1 MTLVSVPMLPAR
13 GHVLYRTAPFA
24 LIAAATLCGS
34 PAMAAGTAAG
44 TVINNAAQVSFD
56 ISGTNVT
63 LDSNTVSVTV
73 DERIDV
79 LVVLQ
84 SPQIQVNANDT
95 DRSLLFTVTNTGN
108 GSEEIQLAINSIL
121 AGDDFDPVPAVTSIY
136 FDTDSSGD
144 YNVGDVAYAPG
155 ANDPVLAADA
165 AVNMLLVNDIPGAVN
180 NAEVGRSQLQAT
192 AATGS
197 GSPGDLFAGLGD
209 GGVDAVIGS
218 SGGIAAEFG
227 EYVVADVQMNIVKSV
242 AVADPFGGTSPVPG
256 ATLTYSI
263 TVEVLTAGT
272 ASGAVF
278 SDVIPTFTTF
288 VTSSISRNGVSQT
301 DAVDA
306 DAGELDSGGAAAV
319 IVRLGDL
326 TQASP
331 IQTVTFQVTID

>member
-1 MTLVSVPMLPAR
+1 MKLVSGPMRPAPVHAAHRLLLPA
-13 GHVLYRTAPFA
+13 LTAA
-24 LIAAATLCGS
+24 GILCSGQ
-34 PAMAAGTAAG
+34 AMAAGTAAG
-44 TVINNAAQVSFD
+44 TVIDNAAQVSFD
-56 ISGTNVT
+56 ISGTNVV

-84 SPQIQVNANDT
+84 SPQIQVNANDA

-108 GSEEIQLAINSIL
+108 GSEEFQIAIDSNL

-144 YNVGDVAYAPG
+144 YNAGDVAYAPG
-155 ANDPVLAADA
+155 GNDPVLAADA
-165 AVNMLLVNDIPGAVN
+165 AVNMLLVNDIPGTVN

-209 GGVDAVIGS
+209 GGVDAVIGA

-227 EYVVADVQMNIVKSV
+227 EYVVADVQINIVKSV
-242 AVADPFGGTSPVPG
+242 AIADPFGGTSPVPG

-278 SDVIPTFTTF
+278 SDVIPTFTSF
-288 VTSSISRNGVSQT
+288 VASSISLNGVSLT
-301 DAVDA
+301 DSADA
-306 DAGELDSGGAAAV
+306 DAGELDSGGAATV
-319 IVRLGDL
+319 NVRLGDL
-326 TQASP
+326 TQADP
-331 IQTVTFQVTID
+331 VQTVTFQVTID